1 MSLARSL
8 RAALAGVLALA
19 LPAFAGEPPLGE
31 AKMSTANKAAA
42 KVLKARMQEE
52 RPDDYAVLQQVEA
65 AEVVVVSGE
74 YDRVQDVLREVGVP
88 HVVVTPMQL
97 ARTPLN
103 AKQLLIINCA
113 GTLGPQGIEKV
124 RKFVNAGGFLYTTDW
139 ALTRVVEKAFPG
151 FIAFNGRE
159 TADDVVEVQVKEGS
173 GSNLLKHLHLANA
186 NPKWWLEG
194 SSYPIRVLQ
203 PDKVEV
209 LVESREMK
217 KKYGAAPVAVLFRY
231 GDGKVLHIA
240 SHFYLQ
246 RNQLRSVAE
255 AKKGGA
261 YLKEDAKL
269 SKKAAEALADD
280 EDVKNAQAGD
290 IQSAY
295 AAQQMTSNLV
305 IERKKDQARIDQL
318 YGNTLAAPVASAPG
332 RSAGMATGTR
342 VKVVEKKE
350 GKVKVRSMEGDEVW
364 VDSAAVK

>member
-1 MSLARSL
+1 MSFVRTL
-8 RAALAGVLALA
+8 RAALAGVMCLAMPALA
-19 LPAFAGEPPLGE
+19 GDTLGDP
-31 AKMSTANKAAA
+31 KMSTANKAAA

-52 RPDDYAVLQQVEA
+52 RPEDYAVLQKVEA

-88 HVVVTPMQL
+88 HVVVTPIQL

-113 GTLGPQGIEKV
+113 GSLGPQGLEKV

-139 ALTRVVEKAFPG
+139 ALKRVVEKAFPG
-151 FIAFNGRE
+151 FIAANGRE
-159 TADDVVEVQVKEGS
+159 TGDDVVEVQVKESSG

-194 SSYPIRVLQ
+194 SSYPIRVLA

-209 LVESREMK
+209 LVESQEMK

-246 RNQLRSVAE
+246 RNQVRSVAE
-255 AKKGGA
+255 AKTGGK

-269 SKKAAEALADD
+269 SKKAAEALAND

-318 YGNTLAAPVASAPG
+318 YSKTLAAPAAPARG
-332 RSAGMATGTR
+332 SAGLGSGTR
-342 VKVVEKKE
+342 VKVVEEK
-350 GKVKVRSMEGDEVW
+350 GAKVKVRSMEGEEAW
-364 VDSAAVK
+364 VDSAVVK

>member
-1 MSLARSL
+1 MSLARTL
-8 RAALAGVLALA
+8 RAALVGVLCLA
-19 LPAFAGEPPLGE
+19 LPALAEGPLGDP
-31 AKMSTANKAAA
+31 KMSTANKAAA

-52 RPDDYAVLQQVEA
+52 RPEDYAVLQKVEA

-88 HVVVTPMQL
+88 HVVVSPTQL

-103 AKQLLIINCA
+103 AKQLLIINCS
-113 GTLGPQGIEKV
+113 GSLGPRGIEKV
-124 RKFVNAGGFLYTTDW
+124 RRFVNAGGFLYTTDW

-159 TADDVVEVQVKEGS
+159 TGDDVVEVQVKESS

-194 SSYPIRVLQ
+194 SSYPIRVLK
-203 PDKVEV
+203 PDAVEV
-209 LVESREMK
+209 LVESKEMK
-217 KKYGAAPVAVLFRY
+217 RKYGAAPIAVLFRY
-231 GDGKVLHIA
+231 GDGKVMHIA

-246 RNQLRSVAE
+246 RNQVRSVAE

-269 SKKAAEALADD
+269 SKKAAEALANDV
-280 EDVKNAQAGD
+280 DVKNSQAGD

-305 IERKKDQARIDQL
+305 IERKKDQARIDQI
-318 YGNTLAAPVASAPG
+318 YSSTLAAPAPAARG
-332 RSAGMATGTR
+332 RGALDLGTR

-350 GKVKVRSMEGDEVW
+350 GKVKVRSMEGEEAW
-364 VDSAAVK
+364 VDAAAVK

>member
-1 MSLARSL
+1 
-8 RAALAGVLALA
+8 
-19 LPAFAGEPPLGE
+19 
-31 AKMSTANKAAA
+31 
-42 KVLKARMQEE
+42 
-52 RPDDYAVLQQVEA
+52 
-65 AEVVVVSGE
+65 
-74 YDRVQDVLREVGVP
+74 
-88 HVVVTPMQL
+88 VTPMQL

-103 AKQLLIINCA
+103 AKQLLIINCS
-113 GTLGPQGIEKV
+113 GSLGPKGLEKV

-139 ALTRVVEKAFPG
+139 ALTNVVEKAFPG

-159 TADDVVEVQVKEGS
+159 TADDVVEVQVKESS

-194 SSYPIRVLQ
+194 SSYPIRVLA

-217 KKYGAAPVAVLFRY
+217 KKYGAAPVAVMFRY

-246 RNQLRSVAE
+246 RNQVRSVAE

-269 SKKAAEALADD
+269 SKKAAEALAND

-290 IQSAY
+290 LQSAY

-305 IERKKDQARIDQL
+305 IERKKDQVRIDQL
-318 YGNTLAAPVASAPG
+318 YSRTLAQPAPASRASAG
-332 RSAGMATGTR
+332 LGSGTR
-342 VKVVEKKE
+342 VKVVEQKGE
-350 GKVKVRSMEGDEVW
+350 KVKVRSMEGDEAW